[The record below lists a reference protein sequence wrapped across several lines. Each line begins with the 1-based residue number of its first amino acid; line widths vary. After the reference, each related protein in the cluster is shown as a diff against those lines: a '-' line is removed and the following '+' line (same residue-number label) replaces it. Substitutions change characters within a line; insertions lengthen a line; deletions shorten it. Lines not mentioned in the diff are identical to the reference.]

1 MVGYTSRGLGACV
14 LPFRTYCPGEVVTVT
29 LRKGTPELAT
39 PVLSVS

>member
-29 LRKGTPELAT
+29 LRKGPPGPSA
-39 PVLSVS
+39 PSLSLD